1 MNQDNSAAPAPAPAP
16 ALQLVSGE
24 PRPQLL
30 HWAEEVAL
38 RAPLEAMPIGCAPG
52 ARTLGACIALA
63 HPAFYV
69 LWTAWSPRRHGS
81 LWLSIAM
88 SACGLALMAVSHA
101 RAGLLK
107 RHSAVVYSV
116 LLWIALPM
124 FFSWMLLFNAGSTA
138 SVVAMGAM
146 FLIYYQFTDWRL
158 ASVGT
163 VAALL
168 VARLLAPF
176 ADWRGVDVALDQ
188 WIPDVAILSFCW
200 LVACS
205 LGCSAMSARLAQAK
219 RTVSALGIF
228 AHELRTPLAT
238 LHLLAHAVRDAA
250 LESERARN
258 KLSAISQRIEG
269 TVHRMNRQID
279 FQISAARLQAG
290 QIEAERIGA
299 GDLVR
304 GVVASYPFRDREA
317 SWVSVEVRTD
327 FCFNGPAL
335 LFAQVLENLIT
346 NATRALRAMP
356 HLDAPTLRLFV
367 DATDQR
373 GVLTIIDNGIGMA
386 PELASK
392 VFEPFVST
400 QPGVSHGLGLTFCAE
415 TVRAAAGEIR
425 VASSAGKGSQFTI
438 ELPRA

>member
-1 MNQDNSAAPAPAPAP
+1 MNQDNSAAPAPA
-16 ALQLVSGE
+16 LELVSGD
-24 PRPQLL
+24 PRPQLRR
-30 HWAEEVAL
+30 WAEDVAF
-38 RAPLEAMPIGCAPG
+38 RAPLEAMPIGG
-52 ARTLGACIALA
+52 ATGGRILGACIALA

-69 LWTAWSPRRHGS
+69 LWTACSPRRHGS

-88 SACGLALMAVSHA
+88 SACGLALMAVSQA

-107 RHSAVVYSV
+107 RYSGV
-116 LLWIALPM
+116 LYSLLLWIALPM
-124 FFSWMLLFNAGSTA
+124 FFSWMLLFNAANTA

-146 FLIYYQFTDWRL
+146 FLIYYHLTDWRL
-158 ASVGT
+158 ASAGT
-163 VAALL
+163 AAALL
-168 VARLLAPF
+168 VARLLAPL
-176 ADWRGVDVALDQ
+176 ADWHGVDVAMDQ
-188 WIPDVAILSFCW
+188 WIPNVAILSLCW

-205 LGCSAMSARLAQAK
+205 LGCSAMSARRAQAK
-219 RTVSALGIF
+219 RSVSALGIF

-238 LHLLAHAVRDAA
+238 LHLLAHAVRDVAP
-250 LESERARN
+250 ESEHARIR
-258 KLSAISQRIEG
+258 LSAISERIEG

-290 QIEAERIGA
+290 PIEMERIRA

-304 GVVASYPFRDREA
+304 GVVASYPFREREA

-327 FCFNGPAL
+327 FFFNGPAL
-335 LFAQVLENLIT
+335 LFAQVLENLIK

-356 HLDAPTLRLFV
+356 NLDAPTLRLCV

-373 GVLTIIDNGIGMA
+373 GVLTVIDNGIGMA

-400 QPGVSHGLGLTFCAE
+400 QPGISHGLGLTFCAE